1 MERSD
6 LDLAPMGDGALRF
19 RRAPGTDA
27 RALLA
32 ALRAWPFVIDA
43 VVTEEHACVT
53 FDPARPPSAPWSAME
68 AAMTGGH
75 LERER
80 DGAPRLWT
88 VRVRYDGP
96 DLEDVARA
104 CGLAADEVVRR
115 HTARVYDV
123 AMVGFL
129 PGFAY
134 LASIDPVLVVP
145 RRATP
150 RARVDA
156 FAVGVA
162 AGYTGIYPC
171 ASAGGWNLLGHA
183 VDFAPFGPDGARLA
197 LGDRVRF
204 EPAS

>member
-1 MERSD
+1 MERPD
-6 LDLAPMGDGALRF
+6 LELAPMGDGALRF

-53 FDPARPPSAPWSAME
+53 FDPARPPISPWSAMDS
-68 AAMTGGH
+68 AVTGGH
-75 LERER
+75 R
-80 DGAPRLWT
+80 DVDAAPRLWT
-88 VRVRYDGP
+88 LRVRYDGP
-96 DLEDVARA
+96 DLEDVARTS
-104 CGLAADEVVRR
+104 GLAPDEVIRR
-115 HTARVYDV
+115 HAARVYDV
-123 AMVGFL
+123 VMVGFL

-134 LASIDPVLVVP
+134 LASIDPALVVP

-156 FAVGVA
+156 CAVGIA

-183 VDFAPFGPDGARLA
+183 LDFAPFGADGARLA

-204 EPAS
+204 EPAP